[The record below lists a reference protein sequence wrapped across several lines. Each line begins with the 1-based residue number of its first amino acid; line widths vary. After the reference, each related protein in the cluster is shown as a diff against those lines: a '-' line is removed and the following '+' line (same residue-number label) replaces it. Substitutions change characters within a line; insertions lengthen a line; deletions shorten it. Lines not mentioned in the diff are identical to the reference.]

1 MHGGADGSSMDG
13 GGLQRGG
20 SLATAYSNASSGSS
34 GSVHGPST
42 PPAGGSGDYGPSGSG
57 GGGFPPTMEGYPRR
71 PPPRMS
77 SSFAGSTLASPNRPG
92 FARPQPPS
100 QQQQQ
105 QQQQPPMP
113 SGD

>member
-1 MHGGADGSSMDG
+1 MDG
-13 GGLQRGG
+13 GGPRGG
-20 SLATAYSNASSGSS
+20 TLATAYSNASSSSS

-42 PPAGGSGDYGPSGSG
+42 PPAGGSGDYGPGGSG
-57 GGGFPPTMEGYPRR
+57 GGGLPPSMEGYPRR
-71 PPPRMS
+71 PPSRMS

-105 QQQQPPMP
+105 QQPPMP